1 MADELPGALSLDRM
15 DVHRHAISCCSAE
28 TMVTGY
34 LDLYRRTINE
44 RNEQTHDR
52 LLHSPPRLRPPQ
64 PGESICAQLRS
75 PTVALTSLDIPSPHP
90 FAKVLALPRDD
101 TGARPAKTTANGALH
116 WAPLHDEGLR
126 TRMALIAEW
135 IEQSRPAAMVIDVSV
150 EIAVFVRLLGVPVI
164 VMTLPGERTDA
175 PHVLMHQIADRIVAT
190 WPRELYEPDW
200 LRTHAHKTSYVGGI
214 SRFGDQA
221 VSQSTRD
228 RVPTVLV
235 FTGTGGCA
243 FDQTTVAA
251 TAAQTPEITWT
262 TLGLRSGPKTPDPWP
277 EICAAEIV
285 VTHAGQNCVAD
296 VAAARRPAIVVPQS
310 RPYDEQHVTAET
322 LRKSRLAAVVDA
334 GPMPEYLA
342 VP

>member
-1 MADELPGALSLDRM
+1 
-15 DVHRHAISCCSAE
+15 
-28 TMVTGY
+28 
-34 LDLYRRTINE
+34 
-44 RNEQTHDR
+44 
-52 LLHSPPRLRPPQ
+52 
-64 PGESICAQLRS
+64 
-75 PTVALTSLDIPSPHP
+75 
-90 FAKVLALPRDD
+90 
-101 TGARPAKTTANGALH
+101 
-116 WAPLHDEGLR
+116 
-126 TRMALIAEW
+126 MALIAEW

-322 LRKSRLAAVVDA
+322 LRKSRLAAVVDRWPDPSTWRCLIRQA
-334 GPMPEYLA
+334 RTADPNEWEQWRTKGAAARAAEAIERTARRYSGTGA
-342 VP
+342 R